1 MNLNKKITNFL
12 NPSQTPVDTSNQ
24 SVYALTKTI
33 QWMYPET
40 LGSGKL
46 LSILGGLHIEQSA
59 LVMHGEI
66 IKSSG
71 LEMILSSNDLSII
84 GTSAVGDVN
93 DIKRVRY
100 CLQVAA
106 CAVFWKLKDAY
117 VQSTPCYLFLIG
129 WNTDQRRT
137 RWVCIGNSFLISECL
152 FWPSYAQFKKKIF
165 RFTLNSLISLCK
177 WYFALDHIH
186 YSRRCTVQC
195 FDLMLLEILCPDV
208 HKEFM
213 AGNFS
218 FQKTNSKFSRL
229 AIDQIHEQNNKILK
243 GSSGAKNLL
252 NKTDESG
259 LIRWK
264 TVGTDIARIISEFE
278 DTINEPTNVLLRK
291 HHEDNESF
299 QESFCRD
306 VQKVYDGI
314 VTNPFLLDKLTSIS
328 NAVLVFPENV
338 FHNIFVLK
346 STGEKQFQ
354 KFFSD
359 RLILGKVAID
369 SKLTKNQF
377 VLPLHVDPS
386 EKKTENSKS
395 VIIKESQLTK

>member
-1 MNLNKKITNFL
+1 
-12 NPSQTPVDTSNQ
+12 
-24 SVYALTKTI
+24 
-33 QWMYPET
+33 
-40 LGSGKL
+40 
-46 LSILGGLHIEQSA
+46 
-59 LVMHGEI
+59 
-66 IKSSG
+66 
-71 LEMILSSNDLSII
+71 
-84 GTSAVGDVN
+84 
-93 DIKRVRY
+93 
-100 CLQVAA
+100 
-106 CAVFWKLKDAY
+106 
-117 VQSTPCYLFLIG
+117 
-129 WNTDQRRT
+129 
-137 RWVCIGNSFLISECL
+137 
-152 FWPSYAQFKKKIF
+152 
-165 RFTLNSLISLCK
+165 
-177 WYFALDHIH
+177 
-186 YSRRCTVQC
+186 
-195 FDLMLLEILCPDV
+195 
-208 HKEFM
+208 M

-264 TVGTDIARIISEFE
+264 TVGTDITRIISEFE

-299 QESFCRD
+299 QESFCAD

-328 NAVLVFPENV
+328 NTALVFRENV

-377 VLPLHVDPS
+377 VLPRHVDAS
-386 EKKTENSKS
+386 EKKTKNSKS